1 MIEQN
6 ICFVV
11 VYLAEALTA
20 WQFFGELFSPRRP
33 TWVRGILFGVGY
45 GLAWLCFA
53 LDFVHVN
60 VLIFAVCTG
69 LILYIG
75 YTVGIGKAALYAVL
89 LSALMLGTE
98 YLSMLFLG
106 AFFDGFGQ
114 YKERFAV
121 LILFAVFSK
130 VLYFI
135 CTRLYVHIAKSREQE
150 SPVPNVVFIL
160 MLVTCLSSVFVI
172 TALIYICLELPSFS
186 RAAEFWMIGCAMAL
200 LLGNILIFAAYQYI
214 QQMNQRYMDLRLQQQ
229 KEQADRSYYKTLQ
242 EQYDNQRIMIHD
254 IRYHLAAIKEMAE
267 VQNRKVV
274 ANYVSEMERLPALQR
289 RVQYCK
295 DPVLNTLLIRYRD
308 LCQER
313 GISFSVDIRKCAV
326 EGMDSID
333 ITSLFG
339 NLMENA
345 LEAAQ
350 GSENPFLEIS
360 LDVREAQKAWV
371 LTIVNSCKEPPETS
385 GMGFISRKQKRGQH
399 GIGLMSVKRIMKK
412 YKGNLEQYYEE
423 NDKTFHSVVVF
434 PVNISG

>member
-6 ICFVV
+6 ICFAV
-11 VYLAEALTA
+11 VYLAEALTV

-69 LILYIG
+69 IILYIG
-75 YTVGIGKAALYAVL
+75 YTVGIRKAALYAVL

-106 AFFDGFGQ
+106 VFFDGFGQ
-114 YKERFAV
+114 YQENFTV
-121 LILFAVFSK
+121 LILFAMFSK
-130 VLYFI
+130 VLYFF
-135 CTRLYVHIAKSREQE
+135 CTRLYIHIAKSRDQE
-150 SPVPNVVFIL
+150 SPLPHVVFVL
-160 MLVTCLSSVFVI
+160 LLATCLSTVFMI
-172 TALIYICLELPSFS
+172 TALIYICLEIPSFS
-186 RAAEFWMIGCAMAL
+186 RATEFWMIGCAIAL

-242 EQYDNQRIMIHD
+242 EQYDNQRVMIHD
-254 IRYHLAAIKEMAE
+254 IRHHLAAIKEMAE
-267 VQNRKVV
+267 IQNGKVV
-274 ANYVSEMERLPALQR
+274 ANYVSEMEQLPALQQQI
-289 RVQYCK
+289 QYCK
-295 DPVLNTLLIRYRD
+295 DPILNALLIRYCD

-313 GISFSVDIRKCAV
+313 DISFSVDIRKCTI

-350 GSENPFLEIS
+350 GSENPFLEIL

-399 GIGLMSVKRIMKK
+399 GIGLMSVKRIIKK
-412 YKGNLEQYYEE
+412 YKGYFEQYYEK
-423 NDKTFHSVVVF
+423 NDETFHTIIVF
-434 PVNISG
+434 PMGISK

>member
-1 MIEQN
+1 MFQVTTMDLNN
-6 ICFVV
+6 IPHKEDGSID
-11 VYLAEALTA
+11 YT
-20 WQFFGELFSPRRP
+20 QDFFGKP
-33 TWVRGILFGVGY
+33 TNLTVSGQLNGET
-45 GLAWLCFA
+45 FA
-53 LDFVHVN
+53 LAFKN
-60 VLIFAVCTG
+60 I
-69 LILYIG
+69 
-75 YTVGIGKAALYAVL
+75 YT
-89 LSALMLGTE
+89 
-98 YLSMLFLG
+98 
-106 AFFDGFGQ
+106 FGPTFRA
-114 YKERFAV
+114 EN
-121 LILFAVFSK
+121 SNT
-130 VLYFI
+130 
-135 CTRLYVHIAKSREQE
+135 TRH
-150 SPVPNVVFIL
+150 
-160 MLVTCLSSVFVI
+160 
-172 TALIYICLELPSFS
+172 
-186 RAAEFWMIGCAMAL
+186 AAEFWMIGCAMAL

-242 EQYDNQRIMIHD
+242 EQYDNQRVMIHD
-254 IRYHLAAIKEMAE
+254 IRHHLAVIKEMAE
-267 VQNRKVV
+267 VQNGKIV
-274 ANYVSEMERLPALQR
+274 ANYVSEMGRLPALQQ

-313 GISFSVDIRKCAV
+313 GISFSADIRKCAI

-350 GSENPFLEIS
+350 GSENPFLEVS

-371 LTIVNSCKEPPETS
+371 LTIVNSCKEPPEAL
-385 GMGFISRKQKRGQH
+385 GMSFISRKQKRERH

-434 PVNISG
+434 PVNLSK